1 MTQEAAQERI
11 TSVQGLRFLAAF
23 AVLIGHVEIFA
34 YHLGRFRGVE
44 LWRPPLIASTAFG
57 VDLFFAISGFIM
69 IFSSQR
75 LFGMLGARRTFM
87 ARRLRRIVPLYW
99 LALGFT
105 VIWGWRFGPAAD
117 LRSVASAF
125 AFIPHPSPIAH
136 GRIVPPL
143 EVGWTLNYEMLFYV
157 LFALCLGISART
169 TALRLGTLL
178 AAGVVLGAV
187 LSLPQPLAYW
197 TDPVVLEFAGGIGIA
212 LLYRKGAALPATLR
226 LGMVLLAAVL
236 VLMPSA
242 ATMGAG
248 GQHAAGQN
256 AAGQGGWF
264 RLLTWGVAGW
274 LVLSAT
280 VLGPLR
286 LRAAG
291 TWRVGGDL
299 SYALYLVHMPLLMVA
314 QFLWRHYRLPYGPA
328 QALLFAIGMTVLSL
342 IVAAAVHFLVE
353 KPLLSRRE

>member
-69 IFSSQR
+69 IVSSQR
-75 LFGMLGARRTFM
+75 LFGMPGARRMFM

-157 LFALCLGISART
+157 LFALCLGISARA
-169 TALRLGTLL
+169 TASRLVGLL
-178 AAGVVLGAV
+178 AAGAVVGAA
-187 LSLPQPLAYW
+187 LPLPQPLAYW
-197 TDPVVLEFAGGIGIA
+197 TDPIVLEFAGGIGIA
-212 LLYRKGAALPATLR
+212 LLYRKGAALPASVR
-226 LGMVLLAAVL
+226 LGMVVLAALL
-236 VLMPSA
+236 VLMPFA
-242 ATMGAG
+242 AAIGTG
-248 GQHAAGQN
+248 
-256 AAGQGGWF
+256 GQGGWL

-274 LVLSAT
+274 LVLAAT

-286 LRAAG
+286 LRAPG
-291 TWRVGGDL
+291 TWRLGGDL

-328 QALLFAIGMTVLSL
+328 DALLFAIGMTALSVV
-342 IVAAAVHFLVE
+342 VAAAVHFLVD
-353 KPLLSRRE
+353 KPLLSRRS